1 MDKFSFFII
10 IILIRFRV
18 FLFWIQAKAFD
29 KKTSV
34 LQYLVKLVKANEPDL
49 LNVHKEM
56 PSIGPAESVIVDGL
70 VSELNE
76 LNSQL
81 KSVKET
87 ASAEGKRVREGKT
100 HLRKI
105 SAVDKLRQQK
115 TKIKDIEGVNMYNIA
130 EPYDQIPMEKFA
142 LYAEKRTNEAFARID
157 KVQENFKGVL
167 TYFGENPAMTSTDFF
182 GTLNKFVAAFDS
194 ALEVVKRIEAL
205 EIAEEKKAAARRAKE
220 ANKMAKT
227 AAAGKQLVGI
237 ITRNSKGAVSS
248 SEQPKTFADR
258 EYLMKSSSCDSTFRS
273 SQINISF

>member
-1 MDKFSFFII
+1 MDKFSFNY
-10 IILIRFRV
+10 LYPH
-18 FLFWIQAKAFD
+18 LSLLDQAKAFD

-56 PSIGPAESVIVDGL
+56 PSIGPAENVIVDGL

-76 LNSQL
+76 LINQL

-87 ASAEGKRVREGKT
+87 ASVEGKRIREGKT
-100 HLRKI
+100 LWKI

-115 TKIKDIEGVNMYNIA
+115 TKIKDIEGVSMYNIA

-142 LYAEKRTNEAFARID
+142 LYAEKCTHEAFARID
-157 KVQENFKGVL
+157 EAQENFTGVL

-220 ANKMAKT
+220 AIKMSRT
-227 AAAGKQLVGI
+227 VAAAKQIGRAHV
-237 ITRNSKGAVSS
+237 
-248 SEQPKTFADR
+248 
-258 EYLMKSSSCDSTFRS
+258 
-273 SQINISF
+273 